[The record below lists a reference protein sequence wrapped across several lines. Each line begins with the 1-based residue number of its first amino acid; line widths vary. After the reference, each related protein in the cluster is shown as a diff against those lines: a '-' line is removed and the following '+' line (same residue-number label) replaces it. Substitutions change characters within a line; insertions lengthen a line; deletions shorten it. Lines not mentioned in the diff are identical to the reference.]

1 MLRQNQGFST
11 PDKLEWNCD
20 DDLVKRGQAK
30 QMKFLIQPLYNW
42 YRLLLRNS
50 KYRWLVILG
59 SLAYLLSPV
68 DLVTDVIPVVGW
80 LDDGMIATVLVTEVS
95 QILLEKAKANK
106 AKNAKVDT
114 IATS

>member
-1 MLRQNQGFST
+1 MLRQNHGFST
-11 PDKLEWNCD
+11 PDSFLWNCD

-30 QMKFLIQPLYNW
+30 PMKFLIQPLYNW

-68 DLVTDVIPVVGW
+68 DLASDVIPVVGW
-80 LDDGMIATVLVTEVS
+80 LDDGVIATVLVTEVS

-106 AKNAKVDT
+106 TKKANVSTAT
-114 IATS
+114 IS